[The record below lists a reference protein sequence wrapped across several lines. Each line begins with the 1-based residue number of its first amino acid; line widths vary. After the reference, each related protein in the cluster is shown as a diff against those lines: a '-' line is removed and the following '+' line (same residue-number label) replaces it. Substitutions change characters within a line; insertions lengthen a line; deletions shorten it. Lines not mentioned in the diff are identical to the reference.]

1 MLFLFS
7 FYAFAPLFTAILG
20 FERLRKA
27 EKAQRHEDK
36 QEEISRRLNQEQE
49 RLQDQRCRNAHHF
62 HGKSYSKAEKRFDKE
77 NQADQRDCDHHNLGD
92 YVGTKEEMEE
102 SVARVIDDVED
113 RVVDVFCDF
122 FNLVHTIT
130 PGG

>member
-36 QEEISRRLNQEQE
+36 QEEISHNLHQEQDGF
-49 RLQDQRCRNAHHF
+49 QDQCCHNAHHF
-62 HGKSYSKAEKRFDKE
+62 HGKSYGKAEKRLDKE
-77 NQADQRDCDHHNLGD
+77 KQTDQRECDHHNLGD
-92 YVGTKEEMEE
+92 YVGTKEEMKE
-102 SVARVIDDVED
+102 SVVRVIDDVED

-130 PGG
+130 HLG